1 MGAFEV
7 GRDERGVAGKLA
19 VALRRAVR
27 VSALGAGVVD
37 RLRLFFGTFFLLG
50 SAQTGRR
57 GRDRLVVKL
66 RFEGREARAIL
77 SDYSHI
83 HLLELIFVE
92 RNYDVSP
99 LGAPK
104 VIVDLGSNIGL
115 SVLFFR
121 LRYPD
126 AAIYGVE
133 PDPVAFALLSR
144 NVAGLATVRH
154 AAVGDVS
161 GVATFWSAPG
171 AVASSLHQT
180 HEAQVPVEVPVR
192 TLSELLADFGV
203 EHVDVL
209 KVVVE
214 GSEFEAL
221 RSVDLTRV
229 DAVAGEIV
237 FGPGDRS
244 EESFRALLADYEL
257 ELIGSEGVFA
267 QYRARR
273 SMVGSAGA

>member
-1 MGAFEV
+1 MGGFELESEQ
-7 GRDERGVAGKLA
+7 DGVVAKLLVA
-19 VALRRAVR
+19 VRRARR
-27 VSALGAGVVD
+27 VQALGASVLD
-37 RLRLFFGTFFLLG
+37 RARLFFGTFFLLV

-57 GRDRLVVKL
+57 GRDRIVISL
-66 RFEGREARAIL
+66 RCEGRTARAVL

-92 RNYDVSP
+92 RNYDVAP
-99 LGAPK
+99 LGPPR

-115 SVLFFR
+115 SLLFFR

-126 AAIYGVE
+126 AALYGVE

-144 NVAGLATVRH
+144 NVAGLASVQH
-154 AAVGDVS
+154 AAVGDRS

-180 HEAQVPVEVPVR
+180 HEAQVPVEVPIR
-192 TLSELLADFGV
+192 TLSELLAQFGV
-203 EHVDVL
+203 DHVDVL
-209 KVVVE
+209 KLVVE

-221 RSVDLTRV
+221 RSVDLARV
-229 DAVAGEIV
+229 DAIAGEIV
-237 FGPGDRS
+237 FGPDDRS
-244 EESFRALLADYEL
+244 ETAFRTLLADYDL

-273 SMVGSAGA
+273 RR